1 MNNATGNETPIHAVI
16 SAFVRNVQRFNALQF
31 NARTNLLITTF
42 GEAHGLKYTE
52 RYDKYGLWFFI
63 HELPPK
69 HEAAF
74 FDLVLNMD

>member
-1 MNNATGNETPIHAVI
+1 MAIKKTHTPHAVI
-16 SAFVRNVQRFNALQF
+16 TAFVKNVQKFNALQF
-31 NARTNLLITTF
+31 NARTHLLITTF

-74 FDLVLNMD
+74 YDLVLNMD